1 MTASVDSTHQAL
13 SARTALPV
21 SPPLIPGEDAVAYQE
36 LCARIALKPADPLED
51 LWVAD
56 VCDIV
61 WETLRLRRLK
71 ASLMAVAAPDGMTDV
86 LRGLGDDYGRF
97 LARRWAAREPT
108 AIGDV
113 NQRLDAAGLGTDA
126 VMAAAFAARLDAFE
140 RMDRMLASLE
150 ARRAALLYEIEARRG
165 AQPAARVRDAAQAL
179 ERPVEDAEFALVAAP
194 QGPSA
199 PGGSAGRAT

>member
-1 MTASVDSTHQAL
+1 MKRQEPGMTASVDSTHQAL

-36 LCARIALKPADPLED
+36 LCARIALLKPADPLED

-61 WETLRLRRLK
+61 WETFRLRRLK
-71 ASLMAVAAPDGMTDV
+71 ASLMAVAAPDGMTDI
-86 LRGLGDDYGRF
+86 LRGLGDDYGRT

-113 NQRLDAAGLGTDA
+113 NERLAAAGPGPDA
-126 VMAAAFAARLDAFE
+126 VM
-140 RMDRMLASLE
+140 
-150 ARRAALLYEIEARRG
+150 
-165 AQPAARVRDAAQAL
+165 P
-179 ERPVEDAEFALVAAP
+179 
-194 QGPSA
+194 
-199 PGGSAGRAT
+199 